1 MTDQVTGQDLIN
13 ELRALRDT
21 LSLAIEKLK
30 ERGKAKAKA
39 ENGYR
44 IALRKLILE
53 ERDKGT
59 PVTIISDICRG
70 HEEIAKLKMNRDIA
84 ETLYETAQQK
94 IYATK
99 LELGIVER
107 QLEAE
112 RKGL

>member
-1 MTDQVTGQDLIN
+1 MTGQDLWLEIT
-13 ELRALRDT
+13 ELRET
-21 LSLAIEKLK
+21 LSLAINKLK
-30 ERGKAKAKA
+30 ERGQKKAKA
-39 ENGYR
+39 EQDYR
-44 IALRKLILE
+44 VELRKIILE
-53 ERDKGT
+53 ERQNGT

-70 HEEIAKLKMNRDIA
+70 HRDIAKLKFDRDIA
-84 ETLYETAQQK
+84 EVLYDTVQQK

>member
-1 MTDQVTGQDLIN
+1 MTGQDLLVELQ
-13 ELRALRDT
+13 ELRRT
-21 LSLAIEKLK
+21 LSLAIGMLK
-30 ERGKAKAKA
+30 ERGRMKAGA
-39 ENGYR
+39 ESKYR
-44 IALRKLILE
+44 IALRKLILI

-70 HEEIAKLKMNRDIA
+70 DEEVASLRQERDIA
-84 ETLYETAQQK
+84 ETLYETVLQK

-99 LELGIVER
+99 LEMGIIER

>member
-1 MTDQVTGQDLIN
+1 MTGQDLWVEIT
-13 ELRALRDT
+13 ELRET
-21 LSLAIEKLK
+21 LSLAINKLK
-30 ERGKAKAKA
+30 ERGQKKAKA
-39 ENGYR
+39 EQDYR
-44 IALRKLILE
+44 IALRKIILI
-53 ERDKGT
+53 ERDKGI

-70 HEEIAKLKMNRDIA
+70 DKEIAKLKFDRDIA
-84 ETLYETAQQK
+84 EILYETVQQK